1 MKLNKLIGKF
11 MNTIEHAVPFPFDR
25 IVYWFLSNV
34 LWKLSV
40 DFYSDE
46 CYLCRGKI
54 WKCLEASE
62 EVLQIVIE

>member
-11 MNTIEHAVPFPFDR
+11 MNTIEHAVPSPFDL

-34 LWKLSV
+34 LWKLPI

-54 WKCLEASE
+54 MEMFRSIGRGVAGCH
-62 EVLQIVIE
+62 